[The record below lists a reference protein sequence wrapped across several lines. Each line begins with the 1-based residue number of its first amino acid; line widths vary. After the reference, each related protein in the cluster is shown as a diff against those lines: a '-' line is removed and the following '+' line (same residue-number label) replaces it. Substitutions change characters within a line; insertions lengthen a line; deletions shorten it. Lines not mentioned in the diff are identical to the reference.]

1 MPHLNKEK
9 ASDRASRQGEGY
21 EVAVNISYG
30 PGGQGGRAGPEQSKM
45 DQ

>member
-21 EVAVNISYG
+21 KVAVNVSYG
-30 PGGQGGRAGPEQSKM
+30 PGGQGGRAGLEQSKM